1 MKRVGV
7 FLGAAALCAGCAG
20 PMTEPAG
27 TGVVKI
33 TPLGSHDGE
42 LCARD
47 RAMVFEDPDG
57 TRILYDAGFTVRGP
71 NDPRLG
77 KIDAVLLSHV
87 HGDHLGPGHQP
98 AANAGTC
105 GNPDFSVNVTPNST
119 TTMIAAAKKATI
131 FAGSD
136 MNTFL
141 AAKVKAAG
149 GDPKQVQL
157 VRFGALGKIGGVT
170 IATVPATHTN
180 AVDPVFLDKP
190 LSDML
195 RAQGLNA
202 DVGPPVGYILRFSNG
217 LVAYL
222 SGDTGIT
229 AEQEI
234 TVRRYYK
241 ANLAVMNIG
250 GTPFTTGPDESA
262 FVIAELVKPNA
273 VIASH
278 VNEVATKGGKVVPGS
293 KTEQFMKRVG
303 IPTYIPLSGRTMSF
317 DGSGR
322 CTAGC

>member
-1 MKRVGV
+1 MKKVGV

-20 PMTEPAG
+20 PMTQPAG

-33 TPLGSHDGE
+33 TSLGSHDGE
-42 LCARD
+42 LCAVD
-47 RAMVFEDPDG
+47 RAMIFEDPDG
-57 TRILYDAGFTVRGP
+57 TRILYDAGFTVRGAD
-71 NDPRLG
+71 DPRLG

-87 HGDHLGPGHQP
+87 HHDHLGLAHQP
-98 AANAGTC
+98 AANAGAC
-105 GNPDFSVNVTPNST
+105 GKPDFSVRAAPNSNT
-119 TTMIAAAKKATI
+119 ANIAAGKKARVLV
-131 FAGSD
+131 GSD
-136 MNTFL
+136 MHTFL
-141 AAKVKAAG
+141 AAKVTAAG

-157 VRFGALGKIGGVT
+157 VRFGAEAKVGGVT
-170 IATVPATHTN
+170 VATVPATHTN
-180 AVDPVFLDKP
+180 AVPPEYLDKD
-190 LSDML
+190 LAAML
-195 RAQGLNA
+195 QKNGLFA
-202 DVGPPVGYILRFSNG
+202 DVGPPTGYVLRFSNG

-250 GTPFTTGPDESA
+250 GSPFTTGPAESA
-262 FVIAELVKPNA
+262 FVIADLVKPNA
-273 VIASH
+273 VIATH
-278 VNEVATKGGKVVPGS
+278 VNEVATKGGKLVPGS

-303 IPTYIPLSGRTMSF
+303 IPTHIPLSGRTMSF

>member
-170 IATVPATHTN
+170 VATVPATHTN

-195 RAQGLNA
+195 RAHGLNA
-202 DVGPPVGYILRFSNG
+202 DVGPPVGYVLRFSNG

-278 VNEVATKGGKVVPGS
+278 VNEIATKGGKLVPGS

-303 IPTYIPLSGRTMSF
+303 IPTYIPLSGRTMAF
-317 DGSGR
+317 DGSGK
-322 CTAGC
+322 CMAGC

>member
-141 AAKVKAAG
+141 AAKVKSAG

-195 RAQGLNA
+195 RAHGLNA

-262 FVIAELVKPNA
+262 FVIAELVKPNS
-273 VIASH
+273 VIATH
-278 VNEVATKGGKVVPGS
+278 VNEIATKGGKVVPGS